1 MDKNGQ
7 TKEDKMG
14 KIDWKKNSTKRLKN
28 WTKKISENIHEKIW
42 LLLGHNSFLHLCS
55 AWLELMGLSNKV
67 TLYNNLHKNNQRL
80 IKTLEQILQDKFFSN
95 FCAPWLLTS
104 VNLHFIY
111 HLRTKKSQK
120 IFFRKKIL
128 SAYLDGFCSRLSLCR
143 NWM

>member
-1 MDKNGQ
+1 MWTKLNKKRQ
-7 TKEDKMG
+7 TKEDKM
-14 KIDWKKNSTKRLKN
+14 DWKKILQKDWKFLKN
-28 WTKKISENIHEKIW
+28 IRKEILERLWISPGN
-42 LLLGHNSFLHLCS
+42 NSFLHLCS

-67 TLYNNLHKNNQRL
+67 TLYNLHKNNQRL

-128 SAYLDGFCSRLSLCR
+128 SAYLDGFCSRIVTL
-143 NWM
+143 

>member
-1 MDKNGQ
+1 MDKII
-7 TKEDKMG
+7 
-14 KIDWKKNSTKRLKN
+14 KI
-28 WTKKISENIHEKIW
+28 KKIVDKLEMDKQKRIKSPKKLKIFSKIILEKIW
-42 LLLGHNSFLHLCS
+42 ISLNNTFFLHLYS

-128 SAYLDGFCSRLSLCR
+128 SAYLDGFCSRIVTL
-143 NWM
+143 

>member
-1 MDKNGQ
+1 M
-7 TKEDKMG
+7 
-14 KIDWKKNSTKRLKN
+14 DWKKSTKKLKIFS
-28 WTKKISENIHEKIW
+28 KIILEKIW
-42 LLLGHNSFLHLCS
+42 ISLSNTFFLHLCS

-67 TLYNNLHKNNQRL
+67 TLYNNLHKNNQWL

-104 VNLHFIY
+104 VNLHYIY

-120 IFFRKKIL
+120 VSFLGKKSCQL
-128 SAYLDGFCSRLSLCR
+128 TLTGFVQGLSLCR